1 VFDFTR
7 GQVLVSVD
15 AGQTFA
21 ASLKGLPELNPS
33 WQRGFIVSAP
43 GALRDLWIGL
53 PDALVRVG
61 GIDERPRTIKRIAGA
76 ERLALGKAAP
86 GAAYPSVY
94 LAGRAVTPA
103 GQESQGLF
111 RSDDAGASFRRID
124 GAHQNFAGIVSLA
137 ADPLEHGTVYVGTR
151 GRGVFMGSAR

>member
-1 VFDFTR
+1 V
-7 GQVLVSVD
+7 VSVD
-15 AGQTFA
+15 AGQTFTT
-21 ASLKGLPELNPS
+21 SLTGLPELNPS

-53 PDALVRVG
+53 PDALVHLG
-61 GIDERPRTIKRIAGA
+61 GVDPPARTIKRVTGV

-86 GAAYPSVY
+86 GAAYPAVY
-94 LAGRAVTPA
+94 LVGRVATSPNS
-103 GQESQGLF
+103 ESTGLF

-124 GAHQNFAGIVSLA
+124 EPRQRLGAVISLA

-151 GRGVFMGSAR
+151 GRGVFIGRGR